1 MITSQWKLSIQI
13 RLADIWNMDTWE
25 DTTSPNS
32 PLVYVKPTESVEF
45 DNKKLVGTE
54 IEIYKMHSLI

>member
-1 MITSQWKLSIQI
+1 
-13 RLADIWNMDTWE
+13 MDTWE

-32 PLVYVKPTESVEF
+32 PLVYVKPTQSVEF

-54 IEIYKMHSLI
+54 TEIYKMHSLIWKIYEL